1 MNTIFIRNFG
11 FFFVVSSF
19 FLSQLSLATEIEDRE
34 TLANLDTTYQKAV
47 QDNDVET
54 MAEILLDQFIL
65 VEGDGK
71 LAIR

>member
-1 MNTIFIRNFG
+1 LNTIFIRNFG